1 MSHFGHLAF
10 AVRSEVGLK
19 RPNNEDSYGSFPS
32 YGVWCVADGMGGG
45 DDGEIASAATVQE
58 LERLFSAN
66 PMPKGGAF
74 TGADVADAVVDA
86 VNSASEWIF
95 QRAKERKRRGC
106 GSTFVGVVFDATCPK
121 EALALHA
128 GDSRLYR
135 IRDRTIRQI
144 TKDHSAAELVGVK
157 CEADLNPMF
166 RGMVLRAVGVQP
178 DVSVQRTPFHVKKGD
193 VVLLCSD
200 GLSRMVPDKLIA
212 EIVYLERGNPVRM
225 VDRLIEAAYEAGA
238 VDNVTVEVVCV
249 GELPQPAIPVAFMS
263 DGGLSDARRGQ
274 PETEETDGRDEEGAT
289 TQDTSSAASTRSVAE
304 TREDDRKFCSGEPL
318 KASPARRWRLVA
330 YVSSIVAICLLACL
344 AVMAFMWRQGRQ
356 NPEPMPVGPSE
367 RQTEVVREVA
377 PPPAVAPRPTST
389 VTNELNETPL
399 VENVRPPV
407 PVPPVSGVTSNSTV
421 SIPET
426 KGADAMERE
435 ALSVELKAAR
445 EVSLKAE
452 SDAAKDE
459 EWTHGMAV
467 ELQKACRSPSFAKF
481 MQRLETTFGS
491 SQCASMR
498 ERGKT
503 LAEMKPDENGLD
515 AVAGDFVRQLQKFK
529 STTNGVARAIM
540 PARKMA
546 ELSRKEPMSGWAYWL
561 AAEII
566 RTGASEKEGD
576 GGSQR

>member
-249 GELPQPAIPVAFMS
+249 GELPQPAIPVSFMS
-263 DGGLSDARRGQ
+263 DGGLSDTMEGL
-274 PETEETDGRDEEGAT
+274 PETEETDAHDEEGTT
-289 TQDTSSAASTRSVAE
+289 TQDTSSAASTRSVVE
-304 TREDDRKFCSGEPL
+304 TREDDRQFRAGAIRKIRQ
-318 KASPARRWRLVA
+318 ARRWRLVA
-330 YVSSIVAICLLACL
+330 YVSSIVTISLLTCL
-344 AVMAFMWRQGRQ
+344 AVMAFMWRRGRQ
-356 NPEPMPVGPSE
+356 DPEPMPVGPLE
-367 RQTEVVREVA
+367 RQTEAVREVA
-377 PPPAVAPRPTST
+377 PPPATAPRPTST
-389 VTNELNETPL
+389 ATNRLNEKPLAEDVRTPL
-399 VENVRPPV
+399 PV
-407 PVPPVSGVTSNSTV
+407 PSVSGVTSNSTV
-421 SIPET
+421 SIPEP
-426 KGADAMERE
+426 KGTEAKERE
-435 ALSVELKAAR
+435 ALSAQLKAAR
-445 EVSLKAE
+445 EKSIRTETK
-452 SDAAKDE
+452 AAKDE
-459 EWTHGMAV
+459 AWTHAMAV
-467 ELQKACRSPSFAKF
+467 ELQEVCRSPSFAKF
-481 MQRLETTFGS
+481 LQRLETAFGS

-498 ERGKT
+498 ERGKA

-529 STTNGVARAIM
+529 STTNDAVRVIM
-540 PARKMA
+540 PAGKMA
-546 ELSRKEPMSGWAYWL
+546 ELSHKEPMSGYAYWL

-566 RTGASEKEGD
+566 RMGASEKEGD